1 MTEPASRLPARPSL
15 EQLRKQAKHLL
26 REFRAGDASASRRV
40 RAVLPRVID
49 GASALALADAQFVL
63 AREYGFQS
71 WAALVHHVDRL
82 APSSASPAHRPPI
95 RPLEL
100 RSTRVITLPDGG
112 SAPADTVWSMYL
124 AAHAG
129 DLDQVKALVARHSG
143 LTRHEHNYTP
153 PLHFAVREGHA
164 RLVRFLVD
172 RSGIDPSYRSYP
184 FQDTL
189 LTIAEDR
196 GHSAVAAVLREQL
209 SSHFAL
215 KDGLTA
221 ILEAAQQGDL
231 AGVEQEL
238 GRDPSLARG
247 SNDIGMTPLH
257 AAANNGH
264 LAVVRALLD
273 AGAPVDAVMGDGY
286 RPVHNALMPRG
297 RVRPAPEASHDVAD
311 ALIAHG
317 AQYTIVVA
325 LLRGDRQFAIDGLAR
340 DPSLANFEDTC
351 HRRPISIAAEK
362 DDLEMVRLLLQ
373 HGADPNLPEEGAPR
387 GHALWTAVYHRRR
400 EMARVLVEHGADP
413 NAMVESSGTPIGHAR
428 KDPELLALLRA
439 HGGRVESSDR
449 ERLQQLI
456 GDGDVAAADRWLSE
470 HPSLVSDDAAF
481 WTEGLLAG
489 PANAGNHAMLEM
501 LIRHGAR
508 VPNVTKWGRFYYFK
522 HTDTAAFLLQHG
534 MDPNH
539 MNWHYTTLLHHV
551 ASDGDIPKARLLL
564 DHGATID
571 AIDEEY
577 RSTPLGMAAR
587 WGRKDMVDFLLE
599 RGADLNIAG
608 DPWATPLAWA
618 RKKGHRDVESVLNRA
633 SDLTP

>member
-26 REFRAGDASASRRV
+26 REFRAGDASASSRV

-71 WAALVHHVDRL
+71 WAALVHHLERL

-164 RLVRFLVD
+164 RLVRLLVD

-481 WTEGLLAG
+481 WTEGLLAS
-489 PANAGNHAMLEM
+489 PANAGDHAMLEM

>member
-26 REFRAGDASASRRV
+26 REFRAGDASASSRV

-49 GASALALADAQFVL
+49 SASALALADAQFVL

-71 WAALVHHVDRL
+71 WAALVHHLERL

-456 GDGDVAAADRWLSE
+456 GDGEVAAADRWLSD

-481 WTEGLLAG
+481 WTEGLLAS
-489 PANAGNHAMLEM
+489 PANAGDHAMLEM

>member
-26 REFRAGDASASRRV
+26 REFRAGDASASTRV
-40 RAVLPRVID
+40 RAVLPRMID

-71 WAALVHHVDRL
+71 WAALVHHVERL
-82 APSSASPAHRPPI
+82 APSNAAPAHRPPI

-100 RSTRVITLPDGG
+100 RSTRVITLPDGD

-164 RLVRFLVD
+164 RLVRFLVE
-172 RSGIDPSYRSYP
+172 RTGIDPSYRSYP

-196 GHSAVAAVLREQL
+196 GHSAVTAVLREHL
-209 SSHFAL
+209 GSRFAL

-221 ILEAAQQGDL
+221 ILEAAQNGDI

-238 GRDPSLARG
+238 ARDPSLAAG

-264 LAVVRALLD
+264 LPVVRALLD
-273 AGAPVDAVMGDGY
+273 AGAPVDAIMGDGY
-286 RPVHNALMPRG
+286 RPVHSALMPRG
-297 RVRPAPEASHDVAD
+297 RSRPAPEASHAVAD

-317 AQYTIVVA
+317 ARYTIVVA
-325 LLRGDRQFAIDGLAR
+325 LLRGDRQFAIDALAR
-340 DPSLANFEDTC
+340 DASLANFEDTC
-351 HRRPISIAAEK
+351 HRRPISIAA
-362 DDLEMVRLLLQ
+362 DQADLEMVRLLLQ

-387 GHALWTAVYHRRR
+387 GHALWTAVYDRRR

-413 NAMVESSGTPIGHAR
+413 NAIVESSGTPIGHAR

-439 HGGRVESSDR
+439 HGGRDEPSDR
-449 ERLQQLI
+449 ERLEQLI
-456 GDGDVAAADRWLSE
+456 TDGDVAGADRWLTA
-470 HPSLVSDDAAF
+470 HPTLVSDDAAF

-489 PANAGNHAMLEM
+489 PANAGDHAMLEM

-508 VPNVTKWGRFYYFK
+508 VPTVTKWGRFYYFK

-534 MDPNH
+534 MNPNH

-571 AIDEEY
+571 AVDEEY

-587 WGRKDMVDFLLE
+587 WGRKDMVGFLLE

-618 RKKGHRDVESVLNRA
+618 RTKGHRDVESVLNRA
-633 SDLTP
+633 SDLPP

>member
-71 WAALVHHVDRL
+71 WAALVHHVERL

-196 GHSAVAAVLREQL
+196 GHSGVAAVLREQL
-209 SSHFAL
+209 SSRFAL

-221 ILEAAQQGDL
+221 ILEEAQNGDL

-297 RVRPAPEASHDVAD
+297 RVRPAPEASHAVAD
-311 ALIAHG
+311 ALIANG

-489 PANAGNHAMLEM
+489 PANAGDHAMLEM